1 MSKIEVDEN
10 DYYSSPL
17 LLQTHKQVGQCNCH
31 EAGLA
36 TPSCPMLC
44 MYLLQWSHLL
54 PKLIFWPV
62 VKSKQHILA
71 HLTELVFSCG
81 HISCRIYST
90 SHCSSGQIYTVNIN
104 HFTPCILDQGHISC
118 LGLFILSPSVLL
130 PIQTFSSTILLRQ
143 FLLFQ
148 IP

>member
-10 DYYSSPL
+10 DYYSCPL

-44 MYLLQWSHLL
+44 MYLLYWSHLL

-62 VKSKQHILA
+62 VKSKQQILP
-71 HLTELVFSCG
+71 
-81 HISCRIYST
+81 T
-90 SHCSSGQIYTVNIN
+90 S
-104 HFTPCILDQGHISC
+104 
-118 LGLFILSPSVLL
+118 L
-130 PIQTFSSTILLRQ
+130 P
-143 FLLFQ
+143 FLLNWCSLVDTSLAVYTLLVIAQ
-148 IP
+148 VVKSIQ